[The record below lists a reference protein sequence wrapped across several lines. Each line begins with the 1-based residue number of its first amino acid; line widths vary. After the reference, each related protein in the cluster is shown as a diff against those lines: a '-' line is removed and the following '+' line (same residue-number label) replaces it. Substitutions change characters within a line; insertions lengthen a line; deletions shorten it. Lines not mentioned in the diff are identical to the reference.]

1 MVENFQKRIYN
12 NHEINHIYTGYLK
25 LQLSKYKYF

>member
-1 MVENFQKRIYN
+1 MLENFQKRIYN
-12 NHEINHIYTGYLK
+12 NEINHIYTGYLK